1 MAINLKNWKK
11 IGEGNYSFSKQEN
24 KIGSLTIK
32 SNLFE
37 RKATF
42 EIENQVYNVKHIGF
56 WKNNIEI
63 VNAQGQ
69 VVLRTH
75 TEKWYSNATVID
87 FEGKKLILK
96 IRNNPLVEYAIL
108 DGETEIL
115 SYGLDFNEGKA
126 ATRIQTDT
134 NNHSYLLDFY
144 LWYLFVPVA
153 QENMGDDF
161 TFLLLSTA

>member
-11 IGEGNYSFSKQEN
+11 IGAGIYSLSKQEN
-24 KIGSLTIK
+24 RIGSLTIK
-32 SNLFE
+32 SNVFE

-42 EIENQVYNVKHIGF
+42 EIENQVYHIKHIGF

-63 VNAQGQ
+63 VDAQGY
-69 VVLRTH
+69 VVLKTE
-75 TEKWYSNATVID
+75 TEKWYSNATIIE
-87 FEGKKLILK
+87 FEGKKLKLI

-115 SYGLDFNEGKA
+115 SYGLDVNDGKA
-126 ATRIQTDT
+126 VTRIQTDIQ
-134 NNHSYLLDFY
+134 NQSYLLDFY